1 MTTKKMTAKSFRLS
15 GHRPVT
21 IAWRAS
27 AALLALAAAIS
38 SAGTAGAQENG
49 AGFASTEALFDSVNE
64 SVCTV
69 SAVDAQGNL
78 THRGSGFIIRG
89 SGLLV
94 TNAHVLAGLP
104 AARVTCGEHTGEVAA
119 ITNYDRKIDLV
130 LADVGDLDVD
140 GLLLSTRSE
149 TRPGAQIYVVGSPF
163 GLSGTISPG
172 LASGHREIQGQTY
185 VQISAPISAG
195 SSGGPVVDGTGAV
208 IGVTVASLEV
218 AQNINFALPAA
229 AISTLPKTRLQLA
242 DLGMQKAYPEISISE
257 PAEVDN
263 DFAASDSA
271 EFRGFPF
278 GTPCGEIAVSEY
290 QRKDPVA
297 ARNGSIRFPRSY
309 SGELEFEVSLYGEPA
324 TLVYRCDEQFGL
336 VGGSY
341 VISGNDEVVSQMA
354 GALRETYGSGLETPI
369 SEDVAEAAGCRWNY
383 SLPGSRHYRPSRLES
398 WTTTDRLQVDLL
410 VCGGKS
416 ESTIVSFVDPVLL
429 QTAQTGSQQ
438 TTWRS
443 AE

>member
-1 MTTKKMTAKSFRLS
+1 MKKIITILPKALS
-15 GHRPVT
+15 SACAIIVSL
-21 IAWRAS
+21 IAAG
-27 AALLALAAAIS
+27 IP
-38 SAGTAGAQENG
+38 AGTAAAQQN
-49 AGFASTEALFDSVNE
+49 AAPASTEALFDVVNA

-69 SAVDAQGNL
+69 SAVDAKGNA

-104 AARVTCGEHTGEVAA
+104 AARVTCGDQTADIKA
-119 ITNYDRKIDLV
+119 ITNYDRSVDLV
-130 LADVGDLDVD
+130 LADVGKLDVP
-140 GLLLSTRSE
+140 GLLLSTRTE
-149 TRPGAQIYVVGSPF
+149 TKPGAQIYVVGSPF

-195 SSGGPVVDGTGAV
+195 SSGGPVIDQNGEV

-229 AISTLPKTRLQLA
+229 AIASLPKADLQLA
-242 DLGMQKAYPEISISE
+242 DLGLQKGYPEISISE
-257 PAEVDN
+257 SAPVTE

-271 EFRGFPF
+271 GFRGFPF

-290 QRKDPVA
+290 QRKDPVS
-297 ARNGSIRFPRSY
+297 ARKGSIRFPRSY

-336 VGGSY
+336 LEGY
-341 VISGNDEVVSQMA
+341 YKISGKDEVVERMA
-354 GALRETYGSGLETPI
+354 AALRDTYGSGLETPI
-369 SEDVAEAAGCRWNY
+369 TEESAEQAGCRWNF

-398 WTTTDRLQVDLL
+398 WTTSDRLQVDLL

-416 ESTIVSFVDPVLL
+416 DSAIVSFADPVLL
-429 QTAQTGSQQ
+429 QTAETTSQQ
-438 TTWRS
+438 TAWRS

>member
-1 MTTKKMTAKSFRLS
+1 MAITGLLAL
-15 GHRPVT
+15 G
-21 IAWRAS
+21 
-27 AALLALAAAIS
+27 ALLAPVGGEA
-38 SAGTAGAQENG
+38 AQEDG
-49 AGFASTEALFDSVNE
+49 GFASTEALFDFVNE

-69 SAVDAQGNL
+69 SAVDAKGHL

-104 AARVTCGEHTGEVAA
+104 AARVSCGAHSGDVAA

-130 LADVGDLDVD
+130 LADVGELNVE
-140 GLLLSTRSE
+140 GLLLSTRAE
-149 TRPGAQIYVVGSPF
+149 TPPGAQIYVVGSPY
-163 GLSGTISPG
+163 GLAGTISPG

-195 SSGGPVVDGTGAV
+195 SSGGPVVDKTGAV

-229 AISTLPKTRLQLA
+229 AISTLPRTRLQLS

-257 PAEVDN
+257 PAETD
-263 DFAASDSA
+263 DGFTASDGA

-297 ARNGSIRFPRSY
+297 APDGSIRFPRSY
-309 SGELEFEVSLYGEPA
+309 SGELEFDVSLYGAPA
-324 TLVYRCDEQFGL
+324 TLVYRCDEQHGL
-336 VGGSY
+336 VAGSY
-341 VISGNDEVVSQMA
+341 VISGDAEVVERMA
-354 GALRETYGSGLETPI
+354 GALRETYGNGLETPI
-369 SEDVAEAAGCRWNY
+369 SEDEAEQAGCRWNY
-383 SLPGSRHYRPSRLES
+383 SLPGSRHYRPSRLQS
-398 WTTTDRLQVDLL
+398 WKTTDRLHVDLL
-410 VCGGKS
+410 ECGGKS

-429 QTAQTGSQQ
+429 QTAQTASQQ
-438 TTWRS
+438 TAWRS